1 MLFKDAVSPGML
13 ELLIKLQSEELLKGF
28 YLAGGTSLS
37 LQIGHRISVDLDL
50 FSTDDF
56 AVEEML
62 EFLESNYNF
71 ASFYTSK
78 NTIRGSIDEI
88 KIDIISHKYP
98 LVEPPVFKEGVALIS
113 IKDISAMK
121 LNAIALDGTRSK
133 DFVDLY
139 FLLKQF
145 SIEEILGFYQKKYKT
160 RNILH
165 VLKSLTYFSEVKLSD
180 WPVMLKEKQLRLGLI
195 SRDIETKVNRHIQS
209 MK

>member
-98 LVEPPVFKEGVALIS
+98 LVEPPVFREGVALIS

-145 SIEEILGFYQKKYKT
+145 SIEEILGFYQKNT
-160 RNILH
+160 
-165 VLKSLTYFSEVKLSD
+165 
-180 WPVMLKEKQLRLGLI
+180 KQEI
-195 SRDIETKVNRHIQS
+195 CC
-209 MK
+209 MF